1 MRWMALILC
10 YNGWLGLCLA
20 MPKYRSQV
28 LQQHAAPPIQHV
40 LRIIGWACLTGSLG
54 VSVAVDGRSFGPVA
68 WIGYLAVTGLAL
80 VCLLPYVPRIVL
92 ALGALGM
99 ASVIVLWF
107 T

>member
-1 MRWMALILC
+1 MTLILC

-20 MPKYRSQV
+20 MPKYCRQV
-28 LQQHAAPPIQHV
+28 LQQDAAPPSQHI
-40 LRIIGWACLTGSLG
+40 LRIIGWACLMGSLG
-54 VSVAVDGRSFGPVA
+54 VSVAVEGWSFGPVA
-68 WIGYLAVTGLAL
+68 WVGHLAVMGLAL

-99 ASVIVLWF
+99 ASVIALWF